1 MVLVEGD
8 GSLQLNIQ
16 EMATLSAFNLPIC
29 LIIMNNQGYASIRT
43 TQGNY
48 FKGRY
53 VGTGPEAG
61 LKLPDLKKV
70 ALTYQI
76 PYIQI
81 LDACELKQKLSE
93 AMNLTWPIIIDVSL
107 APNEVLTP
115 KVAAIPQPD
124 GSMLS
129 MPLEDMSPLLSI
141 ETMQK
146 EMIVGL
152 SEASLQ
158 AREQK

>member
-1 MVLVEGD
+1 
-8 GSLQLNIQ
+8 
-16 EMATLSAFNLPIC
+16 
-29 LIIMNNQGYASIRT
+29 
-43 TQGNY
+43 
-48 FKGRY
+48 
-53 VGTGPEAG
+53 
-61 LKLPDLKKV
+61 LKKV
-70 ALTYQI
+70 ASTYQI